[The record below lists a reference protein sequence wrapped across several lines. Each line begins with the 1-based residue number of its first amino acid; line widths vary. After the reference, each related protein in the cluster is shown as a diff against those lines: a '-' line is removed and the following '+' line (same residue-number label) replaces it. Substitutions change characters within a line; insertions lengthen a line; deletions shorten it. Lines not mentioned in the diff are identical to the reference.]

1 MSVKI
6 DMEMPEVCAKCPFF
20 EKLKDQ
26 GVAFFMGL
34 PLDGQCKALPIK
46 DLDGKIISYQT
57 VSTINEITNKERSKQ
72 SPLRKCEQAG

>member
-34 PLDGQCKALPIK
+34 PLNGKCKALPIK
-46 DLDGKIISYQT
+46 DLDGDIISYQT
-57 VSTINEITNKERSKQ
+57 VGTANEIICKERSKHC
-72 SPLRKCEQAG
+72 PLEECK

>member
-1 MSVKI
+1 MTIKI

-34 PLDGQCKALPIK
+34 PLNGKCKALPIK
-46 DLDGKIISYQT
+46 DLDGDTIVKTFTQT
-57 VSTINEITNKERSKQ
+57 KNKITNKERSKHC
-72 SPLRKCEQAG
+72 PLIKCE